1 MKTRTISLLIL
12 LLFQCSCL
20 VHARKADIRVID
32 SQILLANDS
41 VHVRLTLKALDLP
54 SDYRMDLTPVIWSQA
69 EQVLLPSV
77 RISGNRNRRSQERK
91 ELFGSNAPKD
101 VPLTVA
107 SSDTLFYEAALPYE
121 PWMNHA
127 SLRIDNRLSGCCS
140 SQLLSPTLAAADL
153 ALTLPSPK
161 PPVEVPIVAP
171 ATVKTLSSTEQLA
184 RTENF
189 IRRDEM
195 YETEKRAA
203 NFFRD
208 PDALR
213 IFFRQ
218 GRVAIDTTYMDNAA
232 TLDRLDRALHVMTAD
247 TAIHI
252 TRLVVVG
259 YASIEGTLRRNTYLA
274 EKRATILQEYATA
287 RGVPKPNIETV
298 NMGEG
303 WDELRDIVATSGNV
317 PCQKEILRII
327 DTVPVSGG
335 REKQLMDLRGG
346 VPYSWMMKHL
356 FPQQRNAGY
365 IRIYY
370 TGAEHT
376 PPATRHEQTNDAT
389 DTTSEPVT
397 ETEGASE

>member
-1 MKTRTISLLIL
+1 MKTRTISLIIL
-12 LLFQCSCL
+12 LLFQSSCL
-20 VHARKADIRVID
+20 IHARKADIRIID
-32 SQILLANDS
+32 SHVRLANDS
-41 VHVRLTLKALDLP
+41 VHVCLTLKALNLP
-54 SDYRMDLTPVIWSQA
+54 SDYRMDLTPVIWSQT
-69 EQVLLPSV
+69 ERVLLPSV

-101 VPLTVA
+101 IPLPVA

-140 SQLLSPTLAAADL
+140 SLLLSSTLAAADL

-161 PPVEVPIVAP
+161 TPVEVP
-171 ATVKTLSSTEQLA
+171 ATVISPSPTEKLA

-195 YETEKRAA
+195 YETEKQAA

-218 GRVAIDTTYMDNAA
+218 GRVTIDTTYMDNAT

-247 TAIHI
+247 TAIRI

-259 YASIEGTLRRNTYLA
+259 YASIEGTLKRNTYLA
-274 EKRATILQEYATA
+274 ERRAAILQEYAA
-287 RGVPKPNIETV
+287 VRGVPLPDIETV

-303 WDELRDIVATSGNV
+303 WDELRDMVATSGSV
-317 PCQKEILRII
+317 PYQEEVLRII
-327 DTVPVSGG
+327 DTVPVAGG
-335 REKQLMDLRGG
+335 REKQLMDLHGG
-346 VPYSWMMKHL
+346 VPYRWMMKHL
-356 FPQQRNAGY
+356 FPKQRNAGY

-370 TGAEHT
+370 TGAEI
-376 PPATRHEQTNDAT
+376 PPYATRHEQADQTT
-389 DTTSEPVT
+389 DTTSKPVT
-397 ETEGASE
+397 VTDGVSE